1 MAELSKNTKFSMS
14 IESIVSLIIAI
25 STATAFYVNL
35 KGQIA
40 EAMEKPTPV
49 ISPIQVNTSTHQ

>member
-1 MAELSKNTKFSMS
+1 MSELSKDTKFNMS
-14 IESIVSLIIAI
+14 IETIVTLIIAI

-40 EAMEKPTPV
+40 EAMEKPT
-49 ISPIQVNTSTHQ
+49 ILLSHDKSMT

>member
-49 ISPIQVNTSTHQ
+49 ISRQE